1 MLQLSGFAIFQLLN
15 SLQNVLHFA
24 GFGDF
29 RMFQGS
35 LLNLAGEYLCTGLR
49 V

>member
-1 MLQLSGFAIFQLLN
+1 MLRLSGFAIFQLLN
-15 SLQNVLHFA
+15 LLQNVLNFA

-29 RMFQGS
+29 RVFQGS
-35 LLNLAGEYLCTGLR
+35 LLNLAGEFLCTGLR